1 MSDSNAY
8 FVVTALLDDGAKL
21 APITRS
27 HGDAYEIAREAT
39 EAPFGSLELVE
50 LPVSSV
56 VFAAIRRHLNLP
68 ETTTALYDL
77 FPLAPHLAPDVRHV
91 AAQFLAAEL
100 AWSIEEQGH
109 LNGLPLNLRLDLPK
123 GWERDPK
130 AIHEKL
136 MAAGALELGPEA
148 IERFRRA
155 KAIFTERRASAE
167 AAAPVAPVAPVVE
180 ATA

>member
-1 MSDSNAY
+1 MVCRST
-8 FVVTALLDDGAKL
+8 FVS
-21 APITRS
+21 IC
-27 HGDAYEIAREAT
+27 
-39 EAPFGSLELVE
+39 
-50 LPVSSV
+50 
-56 VFAAIRRHLNLP
+56 RR
-68 ETTTALYDL
+68 A
-77 FPLAPHLAPDVRHV
+77 
-91 AAQFLAAEL
+91 
-100 AWSIEEQGH
+100 G
-109 LNGLPLNLRLDLPK
+109 
-123 GWERDPK
+123 ERDPK

>member
-8 FVVTALLDDGAKL
+8 FVVTALVDDGAKP
-21 APITRS
+21 ASVTRN
-27 HGDAYEIAREAT
+27 HGDAYEIARDAT

-56 VFAAIRRHLNLP
+56 VFAALRRHLGLP

-77 FPLAPHLAPDVRHV
+77 FPLAPHLSPEVRHV

-109 LNGLPLNLRLDLPK
+109 LGGLPLNLRLDLPK

-130 AIHEKL
+130 AVHEKL
-136 MAAGALELGPEA
+136 MAAGALELGAEA

-155 KAIFTERRASAE
+155 KATFTERRAALGTAPATPN
-167 AAAPVAPVAPVVE
+167 AA
-180 ATA
+180 